1 MAWKAACSLGFTAF
15 LLSGCLRK
23 HHTDEDFARALA
35 QYNADVEE
43 PGDRIVCR
51 REAPMGS
58 HIKERVCRYQWQ
70 LDEGQLEGRAALDQL
85 NFNARSVSTST
96 PR

>member
-1 MAWKAACSLGFTAF
+1 MVWKAVGSIGFAVL

-35 QYNADVEE
+35 QYNADVED

-51 REAPMGS
+51 KEAPMGS

-70 LDEGQLEGRAALDQL
+70 LEEGRLDGRAALDQL
-85 NFNARSVSTST
+85 NFNARSVSTGT